1 MLNSQLDPFA
11 SREQI
16 LRTPDVQQ
24 PPQHHHTTSV
34 SDAVR
39 AIATSVGGIE
49 TAENGRSP
57 PPACAYGH
65 T

>member
-1 MLNSQLDPFA
+1 MYSINSSWVYLSMPLSPTNA
-11 SREQI
+11 SYI
-16 LRTPDVQQ
+16 
-24 PPQHHHTTSV
+24 SSSAF

-49 TAENGRSP
+49 TVENGRSP

>member
-1 MLNSQLDPFA
+1 MPLSPTNA
-11 SREQI
+11 SYI
-16 LRTPDVQQ
+16 PSSAFSDV
-24 PPQHHHTTSV
+24 
-34 SDAVR
+34 VR

-49 TAENGRSP
+49 TVENGRSP